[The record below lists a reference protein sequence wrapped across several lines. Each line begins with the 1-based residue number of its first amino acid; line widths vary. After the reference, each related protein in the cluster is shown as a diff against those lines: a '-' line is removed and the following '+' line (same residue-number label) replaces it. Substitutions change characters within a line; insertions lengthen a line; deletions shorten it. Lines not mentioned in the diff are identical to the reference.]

1 MTEDRITTEPHST
14 KPEYN
19 GVFIL
24 LAINLILFVLDEFL
38 QIGLMRNLYLNHAQP
53 QWYQFVTSMFCHANW
68 AHISGNLFFLYIFG
82 KLVEEEEGL
91 IGVLGSYLICGLG
104 ANLVSWSLQPD
115 IVSLGASGA
124 VFGLFTVSVL
134 LKLSWNWRNL
144 LEILILGQFVL
155 QRVLFE
161 IQNLGEGGNINRIA
175 HLSGALVGV
184 VFVLLLMRFS
194 RSSNRNKD

>member
-1 MTEDRITTEPHST
+1 MLEEQNAPQPA
-14 KPEYN
+14 KPQYN

-24 LAINLILFVLDEFL
+24 IAINLILFVLDEIL
-38 QIGLMRNLYLNHAQP
+38 QIGLMRNLYLNHARP

-91 IGVLGSYLICGLG
+91 TGILGSYLICGLG
-104 ANLVSWSLQPD
+104 ANLVSWWLQPN

-124 VFGLFTVSVL
+124 VFGLFTVSIL

-161 IQNLGEGGNINRIA
+161 IQNLGEGGQINRVA

-184 VFVLLLMRFS
+184 VLVLLLMRFS
-194 RSSNRNKD
+194 SSSKRN